1 MSNNTVSTNILTESV
16 DAKALNTTLKLGYTN
31 ANEIL
36 IGSNTTTPQITIDT
50 LSTLNTNAS
59 PAIAIGTSSSAKT
72 IKINNSTNSV
82 HLSGLDIKGTGLN
95 NITAT
100 SGQVDIAQLQTSG
113 NLNIATNA
121 SRTSDINI
129 GSATNTGAI
138 SLQTASTLNT
148 DGSPAISIGTSGSAK
163 TIKLN
168 NSTNSVICSGLDIKG
183 TGINGIV
190 NASGQVDIAQL
201 QTSGNLN
208 IATNA
213 SRTSDINVG
222 SATNTGAISLQT
234 ASTLN
239 TDGSPA
245 ISIGTA
251 GSVKTIKVG
260 SSSVAQTVNVA
271 GMTTNFN
278 GTTTNKLNPLTASHD
293 LLLGSNQNSGILYL
307 GAGDGVARSG
317 NIQIGT
323 GTSSSNQIN
332 ILNGGSA
339 SGSVNIMNGST
350 NSGSVNIANG
360 TGATQTTS
368 VNISTG
374 TTTGL
379 IAIGNGSSTTRI
391 NGACNFARNVN
402 GTNPTYFELSSSTT
416 NNFLDFHCNS
426 AFATDY
432 DVRISA
438 TGGTVSDG
446 QGTLTITGASI
457 GISGALTYSSTIGAS
472 YSSLPARAVT
482 DIGYIYTGTAF
493 NATTPASGST
503 VSSITIATAGVYMV
517 SFAYYTLST
526 AKPTELYCNLSGGEI
541 NGVIYG
547 NTNINAT
554 NSMVFGTQIFKQD
567 TSASTTYGLVMAR
580 TGGTAV
586 TTTTA
591 SCYLKAVKI
600 A

>member
-1 MSNNTVSTNILTESV
+1 MNNTVSTNILTESV
-16 DAKALNTTLKLGYTN
+16 DAKSLNTTLELGYVN

-36 IGSNTTTPQITIDT
+36 IGSNTTTPQIMIDT
-50 LSTLNTNAS
+50 LSTLNTNAN
-59 PAIAIGTSSSAKT
+59 PAIGIGTSSSTKT

-113 NLNIATNA
+113 DLNIATNA
-121 SRTSDINI
+121 SRTSNVNV
-129 GSATNTGAI
+129 GSLTNTGAI

-148 DGSPAISIGTSGSAK
+148 DGSPA
-163 TIKLN
+163 
-168 NSTNSVICSGLDIKG
+168 V
-183 TGINGIV
+183 
-190 NASGQVDIAQL
+190 
-201 QTSGNLN
+201 
-208 IATNA
+208 
-213 SRTSDINVG
+213 
-222 SATNTGAISLQT
+222 
-234 ASTLN
+234 
-239 TDGSPA
+239 
-245 ISIGTA
+245 SIGTA

-278 GTTTNKLNPLTASHD
+278 GTTQHRINSTTITNDVFLA
-293 LLLGSNQNSGILYL
+293 SNQTTGVLYL

-317 NIQIGT
+317 TVSISSATSSTNDVNIKT
-323 GTSSSNQIN
+323 GTSTTGNLN
-332 ILNGGSA
+332 ILNGLT
-339 SGSVNIMNGST
+339 SGGN
-350 NSGSVNIANG
+350 VNIA
-360 TGATQTTS
+360 TGSGASQTTA

-374 TTTGL
+374 TTIGQVT
-379 IAIGNGSSTTRI
+379 IGNEGTLTQLRGGNQLARATIGGTYPTFVEVSTDANTS
-391 NGACNFARNVN
+391 GASMGC
-402 GTNPTYFELSSSTT
+402 YM
-416 NNFLDFHCNS
+416 DFHSNS
-426 AFATDY
+426 NFQTDF
-432 DVRISA
+432 DSRIKA
-438 TGGTVSDG
+438 IGGTVADG
-446 QGTLTITGASI
+446 QATLTLQSKTVAV
-457 GISGALTYSSTIGAS
+457 SGALTYSSTIGAS

-503 VSSITIATAGVYMV
+503 VSSITIATAGVYTI

-554 NSMVFGTQIFKQD
+554 NSMVFGNQIFKQD
-567 TSASTTYGLVMAR
+567 TGTSTTYNLVMAR
-580 TGGTAV
+580 TGGTGV
-586 TTTTA
+586 TTTVS
-591 SCYLKAVKI
+591 SCYFKAVKI